1 MTRICIYGAG
11 AIGGFLGARLAATD
25 VDLSIVARGPHL
37 QAIRDNG
44 LTLVE
49 DGRTETHQITAT
61 DDPTELGPQDFVI
74 VTLKAHSLPAIVAP
88 MQPLLGPDTAVVF
101 ATNGVPW
108 WYFHGLDGPYADRR
122 LQTVDPGNVIW
133 DGIGPE
139 RAIGCVIYPAAEITA
154 PGIVEHRSGD
164 RLPLG
169 EPTGERSDRV
179 KTLSTLLSQAGLRA
193 PLRPRIRDEI
203 WIKLWG
209 NASFN
214 PVSALTGATL
224 KQMGED
230 PLTAQVVRQ
239 IMEEAQAIGEAL
251 GTRFAIDIDKRIA
264 GGAAVG
270 EHRTSMLQ
278 DLDMGR
284 PMEID
289 ALVGA
294 VQELGRLVEQPTPTL
309 DTVLALVKQRAR
321 LAGCYS

>member
-25 VDLSIVARGPHL
+25 VDLSLVARGPHL

-193 PLRPRIRDEI
+193 PVRPRIRDEI